1 MATPRN
7 RRPGIGN
14 VGSFQVA
21 GTPFITGTAEITNG
35 TEFRIDFPAV
45 TKNIKVFCT
54 DANRSIRVHFD
65 SKDDG
70 NTISNKHFLTIT
82 SGSIDLDVKCKT
94 IYISNASGGNSS
106 FELYAE
112 LTGIEPGMMFELTG
126 SGINTGGP

>member
-14 VGSFQVA
+14 VGSFQVS
-21 GTPFITGTAEITNG
+21 GTPFLTGTATISNG

-54 DANRSIRVHFD
+54 HADNSIRVHFD

-70 NTISNKHFLTIT
+70 STISNKHFLTVT
-82 SGSIDLDVKCKT
+82 SGSVDLGVKCKT
-94 IYISNASGGNSS
+94 IYISNASGGASS

-112 LTGIEPGMMFELTG
+112 LTGIESEMMFDLTG
-126 SGINTGGP
+126 PGINN

>member
-1 MATPRN
+1 MSTLRN

-21 GTPFITGTAEITNG
+21 GTPFLTGAAVISNG

-54 DANRSIRVHFD
+54 HADNSIRVHFD
-65 SKDDG
+65 SKDDS
-70 NTISNKHFLTIT
+70 NTISNKHFLTVT
-82 SGSIDLDVKCKT
+82 SGSVDLGVKCKT
-94 IYISNASGGNSS
+94 IYISNASGGASS

-112 LTGIEPGMMFELTG
+112 LTGIEPGMMFELDG
-126 SGINTGGP
+126 AGINN

>member
-21 GTPFITGTAEITNG
+21 GTPFLTGTATISNN

-54 DANRSIRVHFD
+54 HANNSIRVHFD

-70 NTISNKHFLTIT
+70 STISNKHFLTVT
-82 SGSIDLDVKCKT
+82 SGSVDLGVKCKT
-94 IYISNASGGNSS
+94 IYISNASGGASS
-106 FELYAE
+106 CLLYTSDAADE
-112 LTGIEPGMMFELTG
+112 
-126 SGINTGGP
+126 

>member
-21 GTPFITGTAEITNG
+21 GTPFLTGTATISNG

-54 DANRSIRVHFD
+54 HADNSVRVHFD

-82 SGSIDLDVKCKT
+82 SGSVDIDVKCNAV
-94 IYISNASGGNSS
+94 YISNASGGASS

-112 LTGIEPGMMFELTG
+112 LTGIEPGMMFDLTG
-126 SGINTGGP
+126 PGINN

>member
-21 GTPFITGTAEITNG
+21 GTPFLTGTATISNG

-54 DANRSIRVHFD
+54 HADNSIRVHFD

-70 NTISNKHFLTIT
+70 STISNKHFLTVT
-82 SGSIDLDVKCKT
+82 SGSVDLGVKCKT
-94 IYISNASGGNSS
+94 IYISNASGGASS

-112 LTGIEPGMMFELTG
+112 LTGIEPGMMFELDG
-126 SGINTGGP
+126 AGINN

>member
-21 GTPFITGTAEITNG
+21 GTPFLTGTATISNG

-54 DANRSIRVHFD
+54 HADNSIRVHFD

-70 NTISNKHFLTIT
+70 STISNKHFLTIT
-82 SGSIDLDVKCKT
+82 SGSVDLGVKCKT
-94 IYISNASGGNSS
+94 IYISNASGGASS

-112 LTGIEPGMMFELTG
+112 LTGIESEMMYDLTG
-126 SGINTGGP
+126 PGINN

>member
-21 GTPFITGTAEITNG
+21 GTPFLTGTATISNG

-54 DANRSIRVHFD
+54 HADNSIRVHFD
-65 SKDDG
+65 SKDDS
-70 NTISNKHFLTIT
+70 NTISNKHFLTVT
-82 SGSIDLDVKCKT
+82 SGSVDLGVKCKT
-94 IYISNASGGNSS
+94 IYISNASGGASS

-112 LTGIEPGMMFELTG
+112 LTGIEPGMMFELDG
-126 SGINTGGP
+126 AGINN

>member
-21 GTPFITGTAEITNG
+21 GTPFLTGTATISNG

-54 DANRSIRVHFD
+54 HANNSIRVHFD

-70 NTISNKHFLTIT
+70 STISNKHFLTVT
-82 SGSIDLDVKCKT
+82 SGSVDLGVKCKT
-94 IYISNASGGNSS
+94 IYISNASGGASS

-112 LTGIEPGMMFELTG
+112 LTGIEPGMMFELDG
-126 SGINTGGP
+126 AGINN

>member
-1 MATPRN
+1 MSTLRN

-21 GTPFITGTAEITNG
+21 GTPFLTGAAVISNG

-45 TKNIKVFCT
+45 TKNLKVFCT
-54 DANRSIRVHFD
+54 HAENSIRVHFD
-65 SKDDG
+65 SKDDV
-70 NTISNKHFLTIT
+70 NTIANKHFLTIT
-82 SGSIDLDVKCKT
+82 SGSIDLGVKCKT
-94 IYISNASGGNSS
+94 VYISNASGGASS

-126 SGINTGGP
+126 SGINN

>member
-14 VGSFQVA
+14 VGSYQVA
-21 GTPFITGTAEITNG
+21 GTPFLTGTATISNG

-54 DANRSIRVHFD
+54 HANNSVRVHFD

-82 SGSIDLDVKCKT
+82 SGSVDIDVKCKT
-94 IYISNASGGNSS
+94 VYISNASGGTSS

-112 LTGIEPGMMFELTG
+112 LTGIEPGMMFELDG
-126 SGINTGGP
+126 VGINN

>member
-14 VGSFQVA
+14 VGSYQVA
-21 GTPFITGTAEITNG
+21 GTPFLTGTATISNG

-54 DANRSIRVHFD
+54 HASNSVRVHFD

-82 SGSIDLDVKCKT
+82 SGSVDLDVKCKT
-94 IYISNASGGNSS
+94 VYISNASGGASS

-112 LTGIEPGMMFELTG
+112 LTSIEPEMMFELTG
-126 SGINTGGP
+126 VGIND